1 MLLLLALLV
10 YIYIGLYLPKIPK
23 IDETLFKNIQ
33 LYQYWNRDYVLG
45 VDYLL
50 KVELLEVVEL
60 NGKFSAP
67 CPAPFCPATSV
78 A

>member
-1 MLLLLALLV
+1 MIAGQGPGRGWVTGTEVAQKWFRKMLLLLALLV

-50 KVELLEVVEL
+50 KVELL
-60 NGKFSAP
+60 
-67 CPAPFCPATSV
+67 
-78 A
+78 